1 MTIPKNIRIEV
12 KGLKELQKKNTEAIK
27 ALEGTPM
34 VRIMQKATLWVT
46 ADAKRPPNM
55 PVDTGRL
62 RASITPKIERVMFL
76 GENRVRGI
84 VGSNVF
90 YAPYQELGTRF
101 MKGRFFLKK
110 ALDKNRERIGLLIQ
124 KFAVDVARG
133 KA

>member
-12 KGLKELQKKNTEAIK
+12 KGLKELQKKNIAAVK

-34 VRIMQKATLWVT
+34 VKIMQKATLWVT

-62 RASITPKIERVMFL
+62 RASITPRIIRIWIVNL
-76 GENRVRGI
+76 VRGI
-84 VGSNVF
+84 VGSNVE

-101 MKGRFFLKK
+101 MEGRFFLKRS
-110 ALDKNRERIGLLIQ
+110 LDKNRERISLLIQ
-124 KFAVDVARG
+124 KFAIDVAKG